1 MANCHRILSPD
12 TKLSPDTPFE
22 IVLPPGRRP
31 TGVVLASQCR
41 SVDWL
46 VRRAEF
52 IGTAA
57 RDLTDMVAEH
67 VRAILFPD

>member
-1 MANCHRILSPD
+1 
-12 TKLSPDTPFE
+12 
-22 IVLPPGRRP
+22 VLPPGRRP